1 MLQGGNLREYRKYQ
15 KKLKVKLVKKWIK
28 QLLNAINYL
37 HNNNYIHHDIKC
49 QNILVDRISG
59 NLKLGDL
66 LSAEELPEQGYFT
79 KYVGTEEFMA
89 LEVKDG
95 KYNFKADVYSL
106 GLTIIQFITMEKPYK
121 EYKRKDNIY
130 NAKKKGEYPESFERI
145 KNEEI
150 KNFISLCLKDEKDRP
165 SCEELINN
173 KWLNDKDSPDNKT
186 YVEIINNLRINNFIL
201 GKKKS
206 YFEDIGNGI
215 PKNNNLFSF
224 SSNSLYSQQNSK
236 NLNLKPIY
244 SLEIS
249 KLNSSSKI
257 KTINTQVQFNT
268 YKIKDSFEKE
278 SLPRMRV
285 YSIGN
290 LSKAKSKEIMELFSN
305 ESSGRK
311 MSKFYKYKNKNNI
324 NGDIL
329 IQAKTINHLMSL
341 FLYVIEND
349 DKIFLEFKEKEK
361 KEENILFKVK
371 ILVSNKKWKKMKLLE
386 KKMEMNFDY
395 NGEKEN
401 IDLII
406 NNLNNFIELNKSD
419 ILLIKKKLNGKISK
433 LIKEKKMRLLKEKMS
448 HIFKNL
454 QYLSNNEEFYIL
466 ESFVNNQNNCIESK
480 FPKEI
485 KDKINFFIEKKET
498 INNFFRLNNINTN
511 DDYDNNINLIC
522 KEDIILNLFEIEN

>member
-1 MLQGGNLREYRKYQ
+1 
-15 KKLKVKLVKKWIK
+15 
-28 QLLNAINYL
+28 
-37 HNNNYIHHDIKC
+37 
-49 QNILVDRISG
+49 
-59 NLKLGDL
+59 
-66 LSAEELPEQGYFT
+66 
-79 KYVGTEEFMA
+79 
-89 LEVKDG
+89 
-95 KYNFKADVYSL
+95 
-106 GLTIIQFITMEKPYK
+106 
-121 EYKRKDNIY
+121 
-130 NAKKKGEYPESFERI
+130 
-145 KNEEI
+145 
-150 KNFISLCLKDEKDRP
+150 
-165 SCEELINN
+165 
-173 KWLNDKDSPDNKT
+173 
-186 YVEIINNLRINNFIL
+186 
-201 GKKKS
+201 
-206 YFEDIGNGI
+206 
-215 PKNNNLFSF
+215 
-224 SSNSLYSQQNSK
+224 
-236 NLNLKPIY
+236 
-244 SLEIS
+244 
-249 KLNSSSKI
+249 
-257 KTINTQVQFNT
+257 
-268 YKIKDSFEKE
+268 
-278 SLPRMRV
+278 
-285 YSIGN
+285 
-290 LSKAKSKEIMELFSN
+290 
-305 ESSGRK
+305 
-311 MSKFYKYKNKNNI
+311 
-324 NGDIL
+324 
-329 IQAKTINHLMSL
+329 MSL